1 MMKRIQ
7 SQIIAG
13 LALSILMTGVAF
25 GWGESNPK
33 AIGMGGAYTALAR
46 DLEAPYWNPANLGLS
61 DGKGFT
67 INLFN
72 VGVGLRNNSFSLS
85 DYNKYTGKFLTDGD
99 KQDILNSIP
108 DEGLALDVLAEASAL
123 NFSVGNF
130 AVTYKA
136 YAASKINF
144 DRDPFELFLYGN
156 AVMRDV
162 SIAGTYSEGY
172 GIGDAAFSYGR
183 PLIAWETG
191 EMAVGGSLHYLRGLA
206 YQKILDSEGGIATTD
221 TGFVGSG
228 SMTMRTALGGSGFA
242 FDMGLSVRFE
252 ESWYFSAVWQNTY
265 SKLVWNKD
273 PEISYF
279 SFDMQPLTIEAAS
292 DSTLSDSL
300 KTSSDTTYAADNFS
314 SDLPPMIKLGLA
326 KHYNKLTWSFDW
338 SQALATRPGQGVN
351 PRVAAGLEYRPHKY
365 FPLRVGMAFGGNQG
379 SIYSFGFG
387 LHFGPFNFDLG
398 MANSGSPMPS
408 SSKGTQLALGM
419 GLYF

>member
-1 MMKRIQ
+1 MKTTN
-7 SQIIAG
+7 SIITA
-13 LALSILMTGVAF
+13 LAMTVLMTGVAL
-25 GWGESNPK
+25 GWGQSNPS

-46 DLEAPYWNPANLGLS
+46 DLDAPYWNPANLGLS
-61 DGKGFT
+61 DGKGFS

-85 DYNKYTGKFLTDGD
+85 DYNKYTGQFLTDSD

-108 DEGLALDVLAEASAL
+108 AEGLALDILAEASAL

-136 YAASKINF
+136 YAASKINL

-162 SIAGTYSEGY
+162 SLSGTYSEGY
-172 GIGDAAFSYGR
+172 GIGDAAFSYGH
-183 PLIAWETG
+183 PLLAWQNG
-191 EMAVGGSLHYLRGLA
+191 EMAVGASAHYLRGLA

-221 TGFVGSG
+221 TGFTGSG
-228 SMTMRTALGGSGFA
+228 SMSMRTALGGSGYA

-265 SKLVWNKD
+265 SKLVWNNE
-273 PEISYF
+273 PEITYF
-279 SFDMQPLTIEAAS
+279 TFDMQPITIEAAS

-300 KTSSDTTYAADNFS
+300 VTSNDTTFATESFS
-314 SDLPPMIKLGLA
+314 SDLQPMIKMGLA
-326 KHYNKLTWSFDW
+326 KHFNKLTWSFDW
-338 SQALATRPGQGVN
+338 SQALATRPGQGIN
-351 PRVAAGLEYRPHKY
+351 PRIATGLEYRPIKQ
-365 FPLRVGMAFGGNQG
+365 FPLRAGMAFGGNQG
-379 SIYSFGFG
+379 SIYSLGFG
-387 LHFGPFNFDLG
+387 MHFGPFNFDLG
-398 MANSGSPMPS
+398 MANSGSLIPS
-408 SSKGTQLALGM
+408 STKGAQFAIGM